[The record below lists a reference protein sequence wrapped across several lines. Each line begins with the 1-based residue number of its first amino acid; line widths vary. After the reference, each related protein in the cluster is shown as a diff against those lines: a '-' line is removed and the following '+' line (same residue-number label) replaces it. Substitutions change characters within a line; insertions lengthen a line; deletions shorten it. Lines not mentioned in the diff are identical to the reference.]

1 LHYLGSHGVGIT
13 VFYNDT
19 CCFNTRLRKLTNQP
33 VSATLITVDF
43 EPPHDPAAVVYMAA
57 VTLSYSQALR
67 VIGQNLIPLGT
78 DWFELVKWGDDYIV
92 WMRQTELP
100 RALAA
105 KKTLFNKF
113 IEKILGNVDSDKK
126 TPDRI
131 YFNDMDILTSDLEH
145 QAKRRTGSPTD
156 VRDLSFVLRVLGNYL
171 DRKAAREFNISV
183 DPDSIKVRYD
193 QKEERFTSQDLYD
206 LGIQMYLRRSGRA

>member
-1 LHYLGSHGVGIT
+1 MYTTAAGSCGVQI
-13 VFYNDT
+13 D
-19 CCFNTRLRKLTNQP
+19 R
-33 VSATLITVDF
+33 
-43 EPPHDPAAVVYMAA
+43 
-57 VTLSYSQALR
+57 
-67 VIGQNLIPLGT
+67 
-78 DWFELVKWGDDYIV
+78 
-92 WMRQTELP
+92 ELP

-131 YFNDMDILTSDLEH
+131 YFNDMDILTSDIEH
-145 QAKRRTGSPTD
+145 QAKRRTRSPTD

-171 DRKAAREFNISV
+171 DRKAAREFTISV
-183 DPDSIKVRYD
+183 DPDSIKVCYD

-206 LGIQMYLRRSGRA
+206 LGIQMYLRRSGRS